1 MITMSCKLRNSN
13 LTSSKDKK
21 KRYRAINVVKI
32 AQMMKSK
39 SNELLLIFLGLYIKA
54 DSTRRFS

>member
-21 KRYRAINVVKI
+21 AVQSNKC
-32 AQMMKSK
+32 SK
-39 SNELLLIFLGLYIKA
+39 NSANDEI
-54 DSTRRFS
+54 